1 MLFPGGLDQDA
12 GDRTERGLR
21 LLLLLEQRATV
32 GAPAV
37 PVLANPV
44 EQRAL
49 KADVVAQALGLE
61 PLVAEDLFP
70 LGEEFLIQ
78 RGLLYELA

>member
-1 MLFPGGLDQDA
+1 MLFLPGLNQDV
-12 GDRTERGLR
+12 GGRPERGLR
-21 LLLLLEQRATV
+21 LLLLLEQRAAV

-37 PVLANPV
+37 PVLADPV

-61 PLVAEDLFP
+61 PLVAEDFFP